1 MPLHVDPKGH
11 WQTVGRG
18 RRICL
23 VLLIETA
30 RIFSFNLWSKNR
42 ELKAEI

>member
-1 MPLHVDPKGH
+1 MPLHVDPKG
-11 WQTVGRG
+11 QRQIVGRAS
-18 RRICL
+18 RICI

-42 ELKAEI
+42 ELEAEI